1 MKSDLLT
8 LRGGGGGAP
17 PPLPRERLTNVLGAV
32 DVVTGEVGLARGEGL
47 A

>member
-1 MKSDLLT
+1 M
-8 LRGGGGGAP
+8 GGAP

-32 DVVTGEVGLARGEGL
+32 DVVIGEVGLACGEGL